1 MRETVNLIIQN
12 LSKRNINGH
21 YFETSDAAKEAIL
34 TWIPTDA
41 TVGIGNSR
49 TVKDLDLSATLSDKG
64 HIVYDKTTV
73 QTDRGKKLL
82 KKKALMTDWYITGTN
97 ALSKSGH
104 LVNIDHSGSRV
115 AAMLYGPDN
124 VIIVIGVNK
133 IEETLDDALN
143 RARNEAAPRNA
154 LRAGSESPCIEAGK
168 CVECEGTHRICNAF
182 VTVSGQADADRMRVV
197 IINEALGF

>member
-1 MRETVNLIIQN
+1 MREHIDVIIRN

-21 YFETSDAAKEAIL
+21 FFETADDAKEAIL
-34 TWIPTDA
+34 SWIPQDA
-41 TVGIGNSR
+41 TIGIGNSR
-49 TVKDLDLSATLSDKG
+49 TVKDMDISATLSSKG

-73 QTDRGKKLL
+73 QTERGKKLL

-97 ALSKSGH
+97 ALAKSGH

-124 VIIVIGVNK
+124 VIIVVGINK
-133 IEETLDDALN
+133 IEENLDKALE

-154 LRAGSESPCIEAGK
+154 IRAGASAPCIEAGR
-168 CVECEGTHRICNAF
+168 CVECEGEHRICNAF
-182 VTVSGQADADRMRVV
+182 VTVSGQSDADRMRVV

>member
-1 MRETVNLIIQN
+1 MRETVELIIQN

-21 YFETSDAAKEAIL
+21 YFETADEAKEAIL
-34 TWIPTDA
+34 SWIPKDA
-41 TVGIGNSR
+41 TIGIGNSR
-49 TVKDLDLSATLSDKG
+49 TVKDLNLSATLSDKG

-73 QTDRGKKLL
+73 QTDLGKKLL

-133 IEETLDDALN
+133 IEECLDDALE

-154 LRAGSESPCIEAGK
+154 QRAGSQSPCIDAGK
-168 CVECEGTHRICNAF
+168 CVECEGTQRICNAF
-182 VTVSGQADADRMRVV
+182 VTVSGQSDADRMRVV